1 MAAKFTADSF
11 KKILFDDMYN
21 FIDANHPE
29 DKAWFKQVAFQD
41 KNGNKVDKYNHL
53 NAKMQ
58 FCKKYAPELIPV
70 AKEKK
75 VPVTKKLE
83 NW

>member
-1 MAAKFTADSF
+1 MAEKFKAESF
-11 KKILFDDMYN
+11 KKILFDDMYDYIN
-21 FIDANHPE
+21 ENHPE
-29 DKAWFKQVAFQD
+29 DKAWFKEIAFQD
-41 KNGNKVDKYNHL
+41 KEGNKVGKYNHL